1 MGPGSVFLL
10 LADEL
15 VQVAALQGYL
25 LRNKTR
31 PKEAVNEVAEWRVL
45 KFILP
50 RSRGRYLPELL
61 SLMQGHQRTGD
72 AGEAQKGE
80 GRGLWLTHDR
90 W

>member
-1 MGPGSVFLL
+1 MGPGSGFLL

-31 PKEAVNEVAEWRVL
+31 PKEAVDEVAEWRVL
-45 KFILP
+45 ELIPPVVEPDLP
-50 RSRGRYLPELL
+50 L
-61 SLMQGHQRTGD
+61 LMQGHQRTGD

-80 GRGLWLTHDR
+80 GRGLWLGRDC
-90 W
+90 